1 MTVPPEH
8 ARRDLAHWNAARHG
22 RDRFQASNRS
32 IAQRIA
38 RTAATEPDTAPQAVT
53 DQAGSQHDK
62 ENSMNRCPHCFSAD
76 GHHVN
81 CPQFVTARELDR
93 P

>member
-1 MTVPPEH
+1 MTDLSPEE
-8 ARRDLAHWNAARHG
+8 RRLLNHWNARRHAWAS
-22 RDRFQASNRS
+22 FQTSSRNA
-32 IAQRIA
+32 AERIA
-38 RTAATEPDTAPQAVT
+38 RTADTDPDTAPRAVT

-62 ENSMNRCPHCFSAD
+62 GNSMSRCPHCFSAD

-81 CPQFVTARELDR
+81 CPQFVTVRELDR